1 MEKQKTPLSIK
12 ILFWLSNI
20 SFWMMSFITGIVL
33 VANAII
39 LFGDYTQ
46 EFQMRIN
53 MPVPIE
59 VVETG
64 VLHLDDGDLNVK
76 IENAYGRLHFVDAPM
91 FVTIKVIQILFF
103 VMLIGW
109 FITWKFRN
117 FMKNIRNGLYFE
129 IENINNLKHVSYGLV
144 ILFIMTRVYMWIMK
158 NVLEKSLEF
167 SSIKVGGDA
176 YDTDAII
183 YVALLL
189 WVLAHVFVK
198 GIELKQEQELTI

>member
-20 SFWMMSFITGIVL
+20 SFWIMSVITVVVF

-39 LFGDYTQ
+39 LLGNYTH
-46 EFQMRIN
+46 EIQMRIS

-64 VLHLDDGDLNVK
+64 VLHLDNGDLDVR
-76 IENAYGRLHFVDAPM
+76 IENAYGRIHFVDTPM
-91 FVTIKVIQILFF
+91 YITKRVIQMLLF

-117 FMKNIRNGLYFE
+117 FMKNIRNGFYFE

-144 ILFIMTRVYMWIMK
+144 ILFVMTRLYMGILKVVMEK
-158 NVLEKSLEF
+158 NLEF
-167 SSIKVGGDA
+167 SSIKVGGDM

-189 WVLAHVFVK
+189 WVLAHIFVK